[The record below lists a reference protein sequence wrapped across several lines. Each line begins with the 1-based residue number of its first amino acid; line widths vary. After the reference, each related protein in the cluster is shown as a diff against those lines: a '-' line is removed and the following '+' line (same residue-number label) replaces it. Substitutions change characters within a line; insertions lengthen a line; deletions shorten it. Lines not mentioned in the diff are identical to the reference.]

1 MNAFH
6 SPTLSA
12 ELSRRRRGEGGFT
25 LIELV
30 VIIII
35 LGVLSA
41 VAVPIFIDLQDE
53 ANESAERGV
62 VGNVRSAIGLYYA
75 NAAAN
80 GNPDYPGS
88 LDAAGAS
95 TTASDS
101 NAFFLNVLGQGGVT
115 EEWSKNASSQYVGPN
130 GGVYEYNSATGQ
142 FTRQ

>member
-1 MNAFH
+1 MNLSRA
-6 SPTLSA
+6 LSA
-12 ELSRRRRGEGGFT
+12 VPVSKSRDAREGGFT
-25 LIELV
+25 LIELI

-41 VAVPIFIDLQDE
+41 VAVPIFVDLQDE
-53 ANESAERGV
+53 ANEAAERGV

-80 GNPDYPGS
+80 GAPDYPGA
-88 LDAAGAS
+88 LDSAGSSSTAS
-95 TTASDS
+95 TA
-101 NAFFLNVLGQGGVT
+101 NAFFTSVIGQGGIT
-115 EEWSKNASSQYVGPN
+115 EDWTKNASGQYVGPN

>member
-1 MNAFH
+1 MN
-6 SPTLSA
+6 
-12 ELSRRRRGEGGFT
+12 LSRLAQKHAARKGREAGFT

-41 VAVPIFIDLQDE
+41 VAVPIFVDLQDE

-80 GNPDYPGS
+80 GSPDYPGA
-88 LDAAGAS
+88 LDAAAAS
-95 TTASDS
+95 SAAS
-101 NAFFLNVLGQGGVT
+101 NANSFFSSVLGQGGVT
-115 EEWSKNASSQYVGPN
+115 EDWSKNASSQYVGPN

>member
-1 MNAFH
+1 MNAPAQ
-6 SPTLSA
+6 PTA
-12 ELSRRRRGEGGFT
+12 DRARRGQAGFT

-41 VAVPIFIDLQDE
+41 VAVPIFVDLQDE
-53 ANESAERGV
+53 AT
-62 VGNVRSAIGLYYA
+62 
-75 NAAAN
+75 N

-88 LDAAGAS
+88 LDAASAS
-95 TTASDS
+95 TSASDV
-101 NAFFLNVLGQGGVT
+101 NAFFVNVLGQGGIT
-115 EEWSKNASSQYVGPN
+115 EDWSKNAGSQYVGPN